1 MRTPAPSPLPLLDM
15 QGGIQTA
22 LPWAEYQPPLV
33 ALQADTYP
41 EPDPETL
48 LN

>member
-1 MRTPAPSPLPLLDM
+1 MPRVTSSPLPLLDM

-33 ALQADTYP
+33 ALV
-41 EPDPETL
+41 EPDPTPNPEDTL
-48 LN
+48 N